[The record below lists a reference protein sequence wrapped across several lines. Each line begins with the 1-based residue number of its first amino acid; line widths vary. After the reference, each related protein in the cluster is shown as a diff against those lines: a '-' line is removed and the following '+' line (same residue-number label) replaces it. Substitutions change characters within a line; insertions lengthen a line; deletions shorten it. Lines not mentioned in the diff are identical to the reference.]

1 MTHRY
6 YRYGYLLRPPGPG
19 CQPNDGLVRT
29 REQEGATPD
38 GYHLWGF
45 AIYDRPLPDNVADHY
60 DLVFLDSWVFNGPIP
75 DNFRPE
81 GERA

>member
-1 MTHRY
+1 MTTHRY

-29 REQEGATPD
+29 REQEGATLD

-45 AIYDRPLPDNVADHY
+45 AIYDRPLPEPPEEVNEGADTG
-60 DLVFLDSWVFNGPIP
+60 F
-75 DNFRPE
+75 
-81 GERA
+81 